1 MENCNFITC
10 AFTTLLGITLLQHKE
25 LHAKTKYKDVNKM
38 SFRITV
44 ILECKYSYL
53 GISVTVANICIT
65 HVVGFGLDGVNFLHS
80 SSCCAFWIC
89 EQNNVCW

>member
-38 SFRITV
+38 SFRISYFGMQV
-44 ILECKYSYL
+44 FLFGDFCYCCKHMHNTCS
-53 GISVTVANICIT
+53 
-65 HVVGFGLDGVNFLHS
+65 GFWFG
-80 SSCCAFWIC
+80 WR
-89 EQNNVCW
+89 